1 MYYHMATCDRC
12 GREFTV
18 EIRAGDP
25 VNRYGVCGEC
35 RRERDGLVRAIV
47 FGVGAVAVMVFIGI
61 AVRCG

>member
-12 GREFTV
+12 EREFTV

-35 RRERDGLVRAIV
+35 KRNREQKVKMIV
-47 FGVGAVAVMVFIGI
+47 FAVGAALVLALIAIGT
-61 AVRCG
+61 RCG

>member
-35 RRERDGLVRAIV
+35 RRQRDAIVKTIV
-47 FGVGAVAVMVFIGI
+47 FGVGAAVVMAFI
-61 AVRCG
+61 AATVRCG